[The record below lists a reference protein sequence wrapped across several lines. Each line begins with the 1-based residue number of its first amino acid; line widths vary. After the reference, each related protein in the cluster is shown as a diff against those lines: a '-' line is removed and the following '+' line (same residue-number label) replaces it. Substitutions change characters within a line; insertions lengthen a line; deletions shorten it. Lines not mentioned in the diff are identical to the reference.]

1 MKPMDIQVLKEKCRE
16 FKEYEGR
23 TSFYD
28 IALEIVDEYPLQA
41 SIIILATWNVSRFRF
56 MVSDSKNMVNFTNA
70 MEKCGPLFEK
80 IRDNDFQNK
89 NFVEIKEIIEEIYTT
104 LSAVKG
110 VEYTG
115 ASKVMHLINRNLFVM
130 WDGYIRDEYK
140 YGTTGEDYVDF
151 LKQMQDKFK
160 NIVWNLCSK
169 TLTKAIDEYNYVTIT
184 LLELEKRRK
193 KS

>member
-1 MKPMDIQVLKEKCRE
+1 MDIQALKEKCRE

-23 TSFYD
+23 ASFYD

-89 NFVEIKEIIEEIYTT
+89 NLDEIKEIIEEIYTT

-184 LLELEKRRK
+184 LPELEKRRK

>member
-1 MKPMDIQVLKEKCRE
+1 MDIQVLKEKCRE